1 MLPGAQL
8 FQFTPLCERLQSTG
22 YDISPKTDFNS
33 RLSARGYQFSCHQFN
48 IRLFQFTPLCERL
61 PDRSIQQNDFPS
73 ISIHASLRE
82 ATIPTYGGISFAF
95 LFQFTPLCERLLCG
109 CSVWF
114 LHNYFNSRLSARG
127 YYRQL
132 NPNLGNCISIHASL
146 REATVVPHK
155 GPALYSISIHASL
168 REATL
173 SWLSFPSS
181 FLFQFTPL
189 CERLRATS
197 DEASVL
203 MNISIHAS
211 LREATFKSYA
221 ICV

>member
-1 MLPGAQL
+1 MSNK
-8 FQFTPLCERLQSTG
+8 FQFTPLCERLQ
-22 YDISPKTDFNS
+22 Y
-33 RLSARGYQFSCHQFN
+33 LHMAEY
-48 IRLFQFTPLCERL
+48 
-61 PDRSIQQNDFPS
+61 RSHF
-73 ISIHASLRE
+73 
-82 ATIPTYGGISFAF
+82 
-95 LFQFTPLCERLLCG
+95 
-109 CSVWF
+109 
-114 LHNYFNSRLSARG
+114 YFNSRLSARG

-173 SWLSFPSS
+173 SCLSFPSS

-211 LREATFKSYA
+211 LREATWFSSAVISSTSISIHASLREATHILEIHVYISDISIHASLREATMDVLLQSQQFLYFNSRLSARGYGRK
-221 ICV
+221 IE